1 MFNNFLERETLNE
14 NQCRKH
20 FSLDR
25 RLDGLI
31 FSPIFKFL
39 RFIQSL
45 SLFPPIFSLFL
56 FSSQA
61 VSVCNSTVS
70 INLTITARWIS
81 QNRHVLRRGSQFLC
95 SCRECVYTL
104 GRARARISTWIA
116 MNMRLR
122 EEK

>member
-39 RFIQSL
+39 RFVQSL
-45 SLFPPIFSLFL
+45 SLFPYFRYFFSP
-56 FSSQA
+56 
-61 VSVCNSTVS
+61 
-70 INLTITARWIS
+70 
-81 QNRHVLRRGSQFLC
+81 RRQSQFATVP
-95 SCRECVYTL
+95 SP
-104 GRARARISTWIA
+104 
-116 MNMRLR
+116 
-122 EEK
+122 